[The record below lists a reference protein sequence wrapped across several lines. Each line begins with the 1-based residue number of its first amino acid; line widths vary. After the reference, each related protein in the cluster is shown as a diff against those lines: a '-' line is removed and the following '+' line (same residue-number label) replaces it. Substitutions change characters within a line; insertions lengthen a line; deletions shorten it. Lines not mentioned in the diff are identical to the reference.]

1 MIVLTIFIEIIML
14 ILIGVCWYQAEE
26 NCSILGGLGAFFFRN
41 NVICNTNNYRKCTWL
56 YKLYRKQ

>member
-26 NCSILGGLGAFFFRN
+26 NCSVLAGLGMFFLLEMHMA
-41 NVICNTNNYRKCTWL
+41 I
-56 YKLYRKQ
+56 

>member
-26 NCSILGGLGAFFFRN
+26 NCSVLGEVGTFFSGIMLF
-41 NVICNTNNYRKCTWL
+41 VIPAIIGNAHD
-56 YKLYRKQ
+56 

>member
-26 NCSILGGLGAFFFRN
+26 NCSVLEGLGALLIKDIELIEN
-41 NVICNTNNYRKCTWL
+41 NN
-56 YKLYRKQ
+56 